1 MNIFVGNSSKFF
13 FPIFTLNSAYFFDYF
28 ALIFIFIH
36 IMLTILCVLL
46 TIQVCIIVKSVRVF
60 HSNMTTI
67 ILVILGQW
75 FEILIAKIILFPY
88 QMGFLTVG
96 EAKVFQLWIAND
108 PKEMPQV
115 EKSEEL
121 TPLFISGILFLH
133 YAFTL
138 TFSVFILTCER
149 ACATFFIKDYEKKPR
164 AYICIT
170 LLFLTH
176 LTCFSLSCLAT
187 CEIMNFTTGV
197 AISGFFIIGAVL
209 IYFIIL
215 HINIGI
221 QKRLADHDKQ
231 QNYYSLAIRFQAKE
245 NARSLELAKKVVLFA
260 SFAILCG
267 MALLIVT
274 ALHLSTITQ
283 DGIKAITEQLSPTA
297 RLNLAALDPK
307 FFHVATKWHDIK
319 TLVFDEDVS
328 QWQTHFK
335 TDARETA
342 VMLCPALKKLII
354 QVKLTDFDA
363 VMLNKLNLKLT
374 KLYISTENLSL
385 INFPKFEKLRTLHLV
400 SDSTKEMKVVEVVE
414 PRVLTAAFPQTL
426 TRICLTGIYLTENLV
441 NFMANLKNLKCLDM
455 IGCLVDTRVGAK
467 YVPVLETYPS
477 LDELS
482 IPPSLFSFSV
492 KSKTPADLTLKN
504 LKVTKIGIY
513 MDQFD
518 DDTFYSQSC
527 RFLPK
532 NLKYLVVFG
541 NYLPLKR
548 YKHLKSLK
556 NFMII
561 FGPNTSLASCPQANL
576 TNVRLLSHLVRGP
589 PYIPQEYNPNFLRN
603 HDTILGSLQ
612 WQFSLIE
619 WKDNNVCRKEVL
631 ALRKRMNVAE
641 NEDAVFEGLRIPAPM
656 IQERFGALR
665 ERRMMPGS
673 PNDFQVFQDD
683 IPQAP
688 PLPVRRLAPAPQAT
702 PPPTTRRR
710 SRRMRH
716 GSQQPRRISAPRRRR
731 PQSAPPAPLPIEDVL
746 GRRPQSDSMRTHPPS
761 PPVGTQ
767 TGAVFNAT
775 LPNLSPIGNNNTSTA
790 SRIGGTVTPATAP
803 NGTSVLNRGFVATPQ
818 TSTVSNMGSSESRR
832 LSTVSTTSEMS
843 TATASPERLQ
853 NPAPTAPPA
862 PSAAA
867 PRAQNPPARNQQSHS
882 REDDDTQDINN
893 PP

>member
-1 MNIFVGNSSKFF
+1 M
-13 FPIFTLNSAYFFDYF
+13 
-28 ALIFIFIH
+28 
-36 IMLTILCVLL
+36 
-46 TIQVCIIVKSVRVF
+46 
-60 HSNMTTI
+60 
-67 ILVILGQW
+67 
-75 FEILIAKIILFPY
+75 
-88 QMGFLTVG
+88 
-96 EAKVFQLWIAND
+96 
-108 PKEMPQV
+108 
-115 EKSEEL
+115 
-121 TPLFISGILFLH
+121 
-133 YAFTL
+133 
-138 TFSVFILTCER
+138 
-149 ACATFFIKDYEKKPR
+149 
-164 AYICIT
+164 
-170 LLFLTH
+170 
-176 LTCFSLSCLAT
+176 
-187 CEIMNFTTGV
+187 
-197 AISGFFIIGAVL
+197 
-209 IYFIIL
+209 
-215 HINIGI
+215 
-221 QKRLADHDKQ
+221 
-231 QNYYSLAIRFQAKE
+231 
-245 NARSLELAKKVVLFA
+245 
-260 SFAILCG
+260 
-267 MALLIVT
+267 
-274 ALHLSTITQ
+274 STITQ

-319 TLVFDEDVS
+319 TLVFDEDDVTMAGANLVHTYENLAF
-328 QWQTHFK
+328 QKEGVDGNRTHFK
-335 TDARETA
+335 TEARETA
-342 VMLCPALKKLII
+342 IMLCPAVKKLII
-354 QVKLTDFDA
+354 QAKLSDFDA

-385 INFPKFEKLRTLHLV
+385 VNFPKFEKLRTLHLV

-482 IPPSLFSFSV
+482 LPPSLFSFSV
-492 KSKTPADLTLKN
+492 KSKTPAELTLKN

-641 NEDAVFEGLRIPAPM
+641 NEDAVFEGLRIPAPV

-688 PLPVRRLAPAPQAT
+688 PLPARRPAPPPQAT

-710 SRRMRH
+710 SRRIRH
-716 GSQQPRRISAPRRRR
+716 GSQQPRRVSAPRRRR
-731 PQSAPPAPLPIEDVL
+731 PQSAPPAPLPIEDAP

-775 LPNLSPIGNNNTSTA
+775 LPNLSPIGNSNTSTA
-790 SRIGGTVTPATAP
+790 SRIGGTVTPATAT
-803 NGTSVLNRGFVATPQ
+803 NGTSVLNRGFVVTPQ
-818 TSTVSNMGSSESRR
+818 TSTVSTMGSSESRR

-843 TATASPERLQ
+843 TATASPERLP
-853 NPAPTAPPA
+853 NLIPAPPAPPA

-867 PRAQNPPARNQQSHS
+867 PRVQNPPGRNQRSMS
-882 REDDDTQDINN
+882 REDDDTQDNN
-893 PP
+893 SPP